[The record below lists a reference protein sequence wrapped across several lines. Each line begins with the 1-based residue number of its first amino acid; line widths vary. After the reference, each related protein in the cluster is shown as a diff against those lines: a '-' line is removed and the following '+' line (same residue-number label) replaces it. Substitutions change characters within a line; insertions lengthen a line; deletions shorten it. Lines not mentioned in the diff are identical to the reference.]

1 MPEMAPDRALM
12 DTPGGSEPLATLK
25 VGLGYPLDVAVP
37 LMESPIVTLF

>member
-37 LMESPIVTLF
+37 LTGSPTETVF